1 MNAQRVFCDVSIG
14 AVVAKSPQR
23 CPGAFM
29 AFTGCQG
36 FHLGNS
42 YYLPYVLFIKKASF
56 LKQYA
61 LSLLLAPWGHTPAVI
76 FPNF

>member
-14 AVVAKSPQR
+14 AVVAKSSKR
-23 CPGAFM
+23 YFGAFM

-42 YYLPYVLFIKKASF
+42 NYLLYVLFIKKASF

-61 LSLLLAPWGHTPAVI
+61 LSLFLAPWGHTPAVI
-76 FPNF
+76 FS

>member
-14 AVVAKSPQR
+14 AVVAKSPKR
-23 CPGAFM
+23 YFGAFT
-29 AFTGCQG
+29 AFTSCQG

-42 YYLPYVLFIKKASF
+42 NYLLYVLFIKKASF

-61 LSLLLAPWGHTPAVI
+61 LPLFLAPWGHIPAVI
-76 FPNF
+76 LS